1 MMKTGMRLWTLL
13 PRGCNCIGER
23 VLNDGSPVEVEEKGG
38 EHTSLLKQAYTHF
51 FRLFKPVP
59 GSVSR
64 ITPSLSVKF
73 YVRRSTK
80 SANQ

>member
-1 MMKTGMRLWTLL
+1 M
-13 PRGCNCIGER
+13 
-23 VLNDGSPVEVEEKGG
+23 LNDGSPVEEKGG

-73 YVRRSTK
+73 DVRRSTK

>member
-1 MMKTGMRLWTLL
+1 
-13 PRGCNCIGER
+13 
-23 VLNDGSPVEVEEKGG
+23 VLNDGSPVEEKGG

-59 GSVSR
+59 VP
-64 ITPSLSVKF
+64 PSLSVKF
-73 YVRRSTK
+73 DVRRSTK

>member
-59 GSVSR
+59 VP
-64 ITPSLSVKF
+64 PSLSVKF
-73 YVRRSTK
+73 DVRRSTK